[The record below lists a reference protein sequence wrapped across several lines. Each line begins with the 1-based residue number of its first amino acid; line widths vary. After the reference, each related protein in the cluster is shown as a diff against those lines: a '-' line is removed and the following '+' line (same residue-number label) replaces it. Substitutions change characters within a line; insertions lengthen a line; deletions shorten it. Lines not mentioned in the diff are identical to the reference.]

1 MSTRRVIVCDGP
13 CGRQL
18 TWEGRPTLALMEG
31 QARAKGWHA
40 PDRLGKHWCLDCRS
54 EAGAIQWWRRENVR
68 LGLDAGYGLGR
79 CTCAT
84 KWAGRTAD
92 DFCSSAGHPGVVG
105 RLWGRRRNA

>member
-1 MSTRRVIVCDGP
+1 MSTRRVIVCDGS

-18 TWEGRPTLALMEG
+18 TWDGRPTLAVMEG
-31 QARAKGWHA
+31 QARNTGWHA

-79 CTCAT
+79 CVC
-84 KWAGRTAD
+84 READ
-92 DFCSSAGHPGVVG
+92 MGAQQRCSSAGHPGVIN
-105 RLWGRRRNA
+105 RLWGRGRRRV